1 MFTKSCPKSS
11 DIMFY
16 SYSDT
21 SQMAQKFQDIWAI
34 IAEYVFCHPD
44 LSRIAQSG
52 HTDRTVY

>member
-1 MFTKSCPKSS
+1 
-11 DIMFY
+11 MFY